1 MGLRDVGA
9 VLLLIF
15 APQPPA
21 PSAAYVNFAQVLGD
35 LYPRLNATSQ
45 ADAVYWT
52 DAELYQWFDEA
63 TQRLARSAGVFVARD
78 TSIAVSSGQGS
89 YDLPSEQV
97 STIQADLEGVVL
109 RPRTVQELEALDSD
123 WPAATGP
130 PSPSSYTQNVLGLG
144 VLALYPAPGPDD
156 NGNTLGLVIH
166 VAPSTVS
173 ASNALLSAPS
183 VLQDYFGFYALAEAR
198 ARESKGA
205 MPEVADW
212 LRSVTG
218 LYEQAIEGYWG
229 EAM

>member
-1 MGLRDVGA
+1 

-15 APQPPA
+15 APQPAA
-21 PSAAYVNFAQVLGD
+21 PSAEYINFVVVLGD

-63 TQRLARSAGVFVARD
+63 TQRLARSAGVFVERD
-78 TSIAVSSGQGS
+78 TSITVSSAQGS
-89 YDLPSEQV
+89 YDLPSDQI
-97 STIQADLEGVVL
+97 STIQADLAGVVL
-109 RPRTVQELEALDSD
+109 RPRTVEELEALDAD
-123 WPAATGP
+123 WPATTGP
-130 PSPSSYTQNVLGLG
+130 PSPSAFVQNVLGLG
-144 VLALYPAPGPDD
+144 VIALYPAPGTAD
-156 NGNTLGLVIH
+156 NEKTLGLVIH
-166 VAPSTVS
+166 TAPATVS

-198 ARESKGA
+198 AKESKGA

-212 LRSVTG
+212 LRSGVTA
-218 LYEQAIEGYWG
+218 LYEQVIEGYWG